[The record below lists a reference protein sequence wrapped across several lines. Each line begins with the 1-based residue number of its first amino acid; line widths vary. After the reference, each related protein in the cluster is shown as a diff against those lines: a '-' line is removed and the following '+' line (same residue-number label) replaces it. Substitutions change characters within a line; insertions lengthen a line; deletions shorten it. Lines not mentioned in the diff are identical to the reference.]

1 MLTHESILDLIK
13 NDENHIVEFKNSEY
27 IKGKK
32 NSELAKSMASFS
44 NHKGGV
50 ILIGVNDDK
59 TIEGF
64 RCNGSEAKKH
74 EELVYQIAA
83 NNCKPPI
90 LPDFSKVELNEGII
104 FVIEISETPN
114 EPIRANG
121 KFYIRHGNGTRELT
135 SEELKEKYA
144 AKKTV
149 KTTNKKLMTSFENI
163 SGDQFEIIETFQDGK
178 ATPYIELKSTS
189 MYECVIY
196 SKIYNHYIGK
206 NYYVEASFNSA
217 NINKLKDILLTYY
230 NTFNDYGHFH
240 SAFNVSQG
248 GLSWIG
254 YDPINFVKTLQN
266 QNIRY
271 ARIKKKFG
279 DDAYIH
285 HSEVAC
291 FIDEMN
297 DVTFYINT
305 QPENSS
311 DMDSLSLNYFNVG
324 FIFNNI
330 PFNHIYH
337 DFFEK
342 IKCVPDS
349 LTETNEDL
357 TQTIQ
362 LKNIVFE
369 EEDVIASKMGGKNYV
384 SGVYGSIPPQ
394 LKNNKII
401 NKHD

>member
-1 MLTHESILDLIK
+1 MR
-13 NDENHIVEFKNSEY
+13 Y
-27 IKGKK
+27 
-32 NSELAKSMASFS
+32 
-44 NHKGGV
+44 
-50 ILIGVNDDK
+50 
-59 TIEGF
+59 
-64 RCNGSEAKKH
+64 
-74 EELVYQIAA
+74 
-83 NNCKPPI
+83 
-90 LPDFSKVELNEGII
+90 
-104 FVIEISETPN
+104 
-114 EPIRANG
+114 
-121 KFYIRHGNGTRELT
+121 
-135 SEELKEKYA
+135 
-144 AKKTV
+144 
-149 KTTNKKLMTSFENI
+149 KTT
-163 SGDQFEIIETFQDGK
+163 
-178 ATPYIELKSTS
+178 
-189 MYECVIY
+189 
-196 SKIYNHYIGK
+196 YNNYLGN

-217 NINKLKDILLTYY
+217 NINELKDILLTYY

-254 YDPINFVKTLQN
+254 YDPINFIKTLQN

-279 DDAYIH
+279 DDTYIH
-285 HSEVAC
+285 HSEAAC

-311 DMDSLSLNYFNVG
+311 DMDSLSLNHFNVG

-369 EEDVIASKMGGKNYV
+369 EEDVISSKMKGENYV

-401 NKHD
+401 NKHDKIIVNLRDYHKLKENKSYKLFDVKVTKIPCGNFPVYIMDFRGNW